1 MTEAVE
7 ERANT
12 VRTTD
17 RTSLTMD
24 ERIGSLFQP
33 EATATTSWKSPYG
46 MDNRDSH
53 RQRQLEQ
60 DQRKLDRLQ
69 TEQQLN
75 QIQREQNQSRQQGA
89 DQREFQRQ
97 QQMNRLKDQQ
107 RTPQIK
113 RRR

>member
-12 VRTTD
+12 ARTTD

-33 EATATTSWKSPYG
+33 KATATTSWKSPYG
-46 MDNRDSH
+46 MDNRDAQ

-60 DQRKLDRLQ
+60 DQRKLDQLQ
-69 TEQQLN
+69 ADQQL
-75 QIQREQNQSRQQGA
+75 ELYEKGA
-89 DQREFQRQ
+89 
-97 QQMNRLKDQQ
+97 
-107 RTPQIK
+107 
-113 RRR
+113 

>member
-46 MDNRDSH
+46 MDNRDSQ

-60 DQRKLDRLQ
+60 DQRKLDQLQADQQLARLQ

-75 QIQREQNQSRQQGA
+75 QIQREQNQSRQQG
-89 DQREFQRQ
+89 
-97 QQMNRLKDQQ
+97 
-107 RTPQIK
+107 QI
-113 RRR
+113 RDL